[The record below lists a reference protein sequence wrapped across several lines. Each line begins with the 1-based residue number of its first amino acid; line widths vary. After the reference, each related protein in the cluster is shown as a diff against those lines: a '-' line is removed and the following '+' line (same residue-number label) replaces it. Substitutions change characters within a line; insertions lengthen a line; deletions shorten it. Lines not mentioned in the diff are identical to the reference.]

1 MKELFTIAKVDEKYI
16 YLERDT
22 SACGSCAISGSCN
35 VKSVE
40 QLKVEKD
47 NKFEYFPGDFVILD
61 LKYRPALLAFILY
74 GLPVILLIFGVGL
87 GTYLK
92 FSDYFS
98 FLIGLLFM
106 SGAFAVFRIWDK
118 RYKPKIVDV
127 RHVNRG
133 GVG

>member
-1 MKELFTIAKVDEKYI
+1 MLRLILFYVLDFKKFNCY
-16 YLERDT
+16 
-22 SACGSCAISGSCN
+22 
-35 VKSVE
+35 
-40 QLKVEKD
+40 

-61 LKYRPALLAFILY
+61 LKYRPALLAFLLY
-74 GLPVILLIFGVGL
+74 GLPVILLVLGVSL

-92 FSDYFS
+92 LSDYFS

-106 SGAFAVFRIWDK
+106 SGAFAIFRIWDK

-127 RHVNRG
+127 RHVNKG